1 MAEGARPPGPVILI
15 LAAGA
20 SSRMRGR
27 DKLLEDVGGE
37 PLLAR
42 QCRIAAATGRPV
54 HVALPPAPHARRA
67 LVGPAAIVDVPR
79 AAEGMGRSI
88 ATGVAALTRAPAIL
102 LLLADLPEL
111 ETADLVA
118 VLAAGPGLAR
128 GATAPGAPGHP
139 ILIPRAA
146 YPDFLALE
154 GDDGGRAALAGR
166 DVTLVPLPAER
177 ARRDL
182 DTPEAWASWRAER
195 GGTRGRTRTGK
206 P

>member
-1 MAEGARPPGPVILI
+1 MDSGRPGPVILI

-27 DKLLEDVGGE
+27 DKLLEAVDGE

-54 HVALPPAPHARRA
+54 HVALPPAPHARRG
-67 LVGPAAIVDVPR
+67 LVGGAFIVDVPR
-79 AAEGMGRSI
+79 AADGIGRSI
-88 ATGVAALTRAPAIL
+88 ATGVAALRDAPAIL

-111 ETADLVA
+111 EAADLLA
-118 VLAAGPGLAR
+118 VLDAPGAGLAR
-128 GATAPGAPGHP
+128 GATADGAPGHP
-139 ILIPRAA
+139 IRIPRAA
-146 YPDFLALE
+146 YPDFLALT
-154 GDDGGRAALAGR
+154 GDDGGRAALAR
-166 DVTLVPLPAER
+166 HDVTLVPLPGRR
-177 ARRDL
+177 ARLDL
-182 DTPEAWASWRAER
+182 DTPEAWADWRAER